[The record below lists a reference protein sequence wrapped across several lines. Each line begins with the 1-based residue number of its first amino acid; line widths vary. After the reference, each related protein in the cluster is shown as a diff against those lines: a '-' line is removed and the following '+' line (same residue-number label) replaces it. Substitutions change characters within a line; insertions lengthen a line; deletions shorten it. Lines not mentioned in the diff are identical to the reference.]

1 MCNRL
6 RWGTMKL
13 EATMLWA
20 IFEGLSVWFV
30 VSVAVGYAFGAL
42 IHHAERLRL
51 QGLRRGRAW
60 EFTTR

>member
-1 MCNRL
+1 
-6 RWGTMKL
+6 MKL